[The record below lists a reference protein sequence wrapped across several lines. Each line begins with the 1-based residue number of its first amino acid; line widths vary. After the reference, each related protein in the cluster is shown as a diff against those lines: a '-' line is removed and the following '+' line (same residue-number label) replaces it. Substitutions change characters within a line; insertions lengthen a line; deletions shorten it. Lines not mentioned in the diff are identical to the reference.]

1 MKSRTGFTLIE
12 SLLAILVL
20 GLFVSVIT
28 RLEVNTLSVL
38 TRRRE
43 RIDRIFLIK
52 KDLYEFFLRFSSLVE
67 PFSLESEQKGTN
79 NIDKVIIDKVQQ
91 PNVKISV
98 SASEISSKSSL
109 SNFKDFVRIVFAEG
123 EWTEGEESHRGAAR
137 KLNMISFVLAPS
149 KEKK

>member
-1 MKSRTGFTLIE
+1 MQSRTGFTLIE

>member
-1 MKSRTGFTLIE
+1 
-12 SLLAILVL
+12 
-20 GLFVSVIT
+20 
-28 RLEVNTLSVL
+28 
-38 TRRRE
+38 
-43 RIDRIFLIK
+43 
-52 KDLYEFFLRFSSLVE
+52 LYEFFLRFSSLVE
-67 PFSLESEQKGTN
+67 PFSLASEQKGTN
-79 NIDKVIIDKVQQ
+79 NIDKVVIDKVQQ

>member
-1 MKSRTGFTLIE
+1 MQSRTGFTLIE

-67 PFSLESEQKGTN
+67 PFSLASEQKGTN
-79 NIDKVIIDKVQQ
+79 NIDKVVIDKVQQ

-98 SASEISSKSSL
+98 AASEISSKSSL
-109 SNFKDFVRIVFAEG
+109 SDFKDFIRIVSAEG
-123 EWTEGEESHRGAAR
+123 DWTEGEKSHRGEAR